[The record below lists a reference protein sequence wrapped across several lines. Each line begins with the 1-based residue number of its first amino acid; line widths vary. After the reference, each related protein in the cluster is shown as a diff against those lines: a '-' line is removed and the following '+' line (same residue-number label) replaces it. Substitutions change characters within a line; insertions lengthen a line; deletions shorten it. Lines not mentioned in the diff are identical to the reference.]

1 MKNPFRKKTL
11 TPREVF
17 IRTFLDCIAPGVVK
31 FEVDHYIFG
40 NTYRCVWALREY
52 PASTESQA
60 ILRHLG
66 EKSGVTL
73 RIYCRQVSPGEEDR
87 IIDNA
92 NKKNKLD
99 GSDPNKLR
107 QAVEAESN
115 LRDVAE
121 LVHKMHREHEPLLH
135 CAVYLEM
142 TADSMEHLRQLQ
154 TDVLTELVRCKL
166 NVDKLLL
173 RQKQGFYCASP
184 VGYNALGR
192 EFERVLPAGS
202 VANLYPFNYS
212 GKTDPNGFYIG
223 KDKYGSNIVV
233 DFDRRDSD
241 KTSANILIL
250 GNSGQG
256 KSYLMKLLICNLLEA
271 GKSVVSLD
279 AEHELE
285 ELCDKLGGC
294 FIDLMAGEK
303 RINVLEVRC
312 WNEDT
317 EADES
322 APGAFRKS
330 TLLARHISFLK
341 DFFRAYKEFSD
352 PQLDT
357 IEIMLSKLYQKWGI
371 SEETDFRQLK
381 PEDYPILSDLYALI
395 NDELVNYR
403 KGSLYTRELLQEVLL
418 GLHSLCVGA
427 DAPFFNGHTNISDD
441 RFLVFGVGGVLT
453 AARSLRNALLFN
465 VLAYMSD
472 RLLTAGNTVAALDEL
487 YLWLSN
493 PVAIEYIRNC
503 LKRVRK
509 RDSALMMASQNLE
522 DFDQEGV
529 REMTKPLFAIPPHQ
543 FLFNPGSIDRRFY
556 MDMLQLDEAEFEL
569 IRRARRGECLFKC
582 GAERY
587 HLKVIA
593 PDHIPQDWFERV
605 QRLFKSREK
614 TVSVEKTP
622 FHGRIQCSC
631 GAACRSKR
639 STSARYWLCMR
650 HDGDEAACPITQ
662 IPETQIQ
669 QAFLRLYYNLKHQ
682 GSCILPDLIANL
694 RSIRERKFLWSVD
707 VIELNRQIAELTSQN
722 QLLTTLRE
730 SGCVDPDIFISKS
743 NKLTEQL
750 RAVKQA
756 KSRILNQ
763 DGDDTIPCTQELITI
778 LKRGPETLHD
788 FDGELFGQL
797 IDKVIIESNT
807 SLRFRLKNGLELR
820 ESIERT
826 VR

>member
-1 MKNPFRKKTL
+1 MKNPFRKKEP
-11 TPREVF
+11 TPREAF
-17 IRTFLDCIAPGVVK
+17 LRTYLDCIAPGVVK

-40 NTYRCVWALREY
+40 STYRCVWALREY
-52 PASTESQA
+52 PASTEAQA

-107 QAVEAESN
+107 QTVEAESN

-142 TADSMEHLRQLQ
+142 TADSMERLKRLQ

-173 RQKQGFYCASP
+173 RQKQGFCCVST
-184 VGYNALGR
+184 VGHNALGR
-192 EFERVLPAGS
+192 EFERVLPASS

-212 GKTDPNGFYIG
+212 GKTDPKGIYIG

-233 DFDRRDSD
+233 DFDRRESD

-271 GKSVVSLD
+271 GKSVISLD

-285 ELCDKLGGC
+285 ELCGNLGGC

-312 WNEDT
+312 WDEGDT
-317 EADES
+317 SETDES
-322 APGAFRKS
+322 VPEAFRKS

-371 SEETDFRQLK
+371 TEETDFRQLA
-381 PEDYPILSDLYALI
+381 PEDYPILSDLYALMEE
-395 NDELVNYR
+395 ELRHYQA
-403 KGSLYTRELLQEVLL
+403 GSLYTRELLQEVLL
-418 GLHSLCVGA
+418 GLHSLCMGA
-427 DAPFFNGHTNISDD
+427 DAPFFNGHTNITGD
-441 RFLVFGVGGVLT
+441 RFLVFGVGGMLT
-453 AARSLRNALLFN
+453 AAKSLRNALLFN

-493 PVAIEYIRNC
+493 PTAIEYIRNC

-509 RDSALMMASQNLE
+509 RDSALLMASQNLE

-543 FLFNPGSIDRRFY
+543 FLFNPGSIGRRFY

-569 IRRARRGECLFKC
+569 IRHARRGECLFKC

-587 HLKVIA
+587 LLEVKA
-593 PDHIPQDWFERV
+593 PPH
-605 QRLFKSREK
+605 K
-614 TVSVEKTP
+614 
-622 FHGRIQCSC
+622 
-631 GAACRSKR
+631 AA
-639 STSARYWLCMR
+639 
-650 HDGDEAACPITQ
+650 
-662 IPETQIQ
+662 
-669 QAFLRLYYNLKHQ
+669 
-682 GSCILPDLIANL
+682 
-694 RSIRERKFLWSVD
+694 
-707 VIELNRQIAELTSQN
+707 
-722 QLLTTLRE
+722 
-730 SGCVDPDIFISKS
+730 
-743 NKLTEQL
+743 
-750 RAVKQA
+750 
-756 KSRILNQ
+756 
-763 DGDDTIPCTQELITI
+763 
-778 LKRGPETLHD
+778 
-788 FDGELFGQL
+788 LFG
-797 IDKVIIESNT
+797 T
-807 SLRFRLKNGLELR
+807 AGGR
-820 ESIERT
+820 
-826 VR
+826 

>member
-317 EADES
+317 DMETDES
-322 APGAFRKS
+322 APEAFRKS

-341 DFFRAYKEFSD
+341 DFFRAYKDFSD

-357 IEIMLSKLYQKWGI
+357 IEIMLSALYKKWGI
-371 SEETDFRQLK
+371 SEETDFRRLT

-395 NDELVNYR
+395 NNELVNYR
-403 KGSLYTRELLQEVLL
+403 NSSLYTRELLQEVLL

-453 AARSLRNALLFN
+453 AAKSLRNALLFN

-543 FLFNPGSIDRRFY
+543 FLFNPGSIGKRFY

-593 PDHIPQDWFERV
+593 PDH
-605 QRLFKSREK
+605 K
-614 TVSVEKTP
+614 
-622 FHGRIQCSC
+622 
-631 GAACRSKR
+631 
-639 STSARYWLCMR
+639 
-650 HDGDEAACPITQ
+650 
-662 IPETQIQ
+662 
-669 QAFLRLYYNLKHQ
+669 
-682 GSCILPDLIANL
+682 
-694 RSIRERKFLWSVD
+694 
-707 VIELNRQIAELTSQN
+707 
-722 QLLTTLRE
+722 
-730 SGCVDPDIFISKS
+730 
-743 NKLTEQL
+743 
-750 RAVKQA
+750 AV
-756 KSRILNQ
+756 
-763 DGDDTIPCTQELITI
+763 
-778 LKRGPETLHD
+778 
-788 FDGELFGQL
+788 LFGTAGG
-797 IDKVIIESNT
+797 K
-807 SLRFRLKNGLELR
+807 
-820 ESIERT
+820 
-826 VR
+826 

>member
-1 MKNPFRKKTL
+1 MKNPFHKKEISPQET
-11 TPREVF
+11 F
-17 IRTFLDCIAPGVVK
+17 IRSFLDCIAPGVVN

-142 TADSMEHLRQLQ
+142 TADSAEHLRQLQ

-285 ELCDKLGGC
+285 ELCGKLGGC
-294 FIDLMAGEK
+294 FVDLMGGEK

-322 APGAFRKS
+322 APEAFRKS

-341 DFFRAYKEFSD
+341 DFFRAYKDFSD

-357 IEIMLSKLYQKWGI
+357 IEIMLSKMYRKWGI

-381 PEDYPILSDLYALI
+381 PGDYPVLSDLYALI
-395 NDELVNYR
+395 NNELVNYR
-403 KGSLYTRELLQEVLL
+403 NGSLYTRELLQEVLL

-441 RFLVFGVGGVLT
+441 RFLVFGVGSVLT
-453 AARSLRNALLFN
+453 AAKSLRNALLFN

-543 FLFNPGSIDRRFY
+543 FLFNPGSIGRRFY

-593 PDHIPQDWFERV
+593 PDH
-605 QRLFKSREK
+605 K
-614 TVSVEKTP
+614 
-622 FHGRIQCSC
+622 
-631 GAACRSKR
+631 
-639 STSARYWLCMR
+639 
-650 HDGDEAACPITQ
+650 
-662 IPETQIQ
+662 
-669 QAFLRLYYNLKHQ
+669 
-682 GSCILPDLIANL
+682 
-694 RSIRERKFLWSVD
+694 
-707 VIELNRQIAELTSQN
+707 
-722 QLLTTLRE
+722 
-730 SGCVDPDIFISKS
+730 
-743 NKLTEQL
+743 
-750 RAVKQA
+750 AV
-756 KSRILNQ
+756 
-763 DGDDTIPCTQELITI
+763 
-778 LKRGPETLHD
+778 
-788 FDGELFGQL
+788 LFGTAGG
-797 IDKVIIESNT
+797 K
-807 SLRFRLKNGLELR
+807 
-820 ESIERT
+820 
-826 VR
+826 

>member
-1 MKNPFRKKTL
+1 MKNPFRKKAL
-11 TPREVF
+11 APREVF
-17 IRTFLDCIAPGVVK
+17 IRTYLDSIAPGVVK

-66 EKSGVTL
+66 EKSGMTL

-142 TADSMEHLRQLQ
+142 TADSMEYLRQLQ

-223 KDKYGSNIVV
+223 KDKYGSNIAV

-256 KSYLMKLLICNLLEA
+256 KSYLMKLLICNLLET

-285 ELCDKLGGC
+285 ELCGKLGGC
-294 FIDLMAGEK
+294 FIDLMAGER
-303 RINVLEVRC
+303 RINVLEVRY

-317 EADES
+317 DMETDES
-322 APGAFRKS
+322 APEAFRKS

-341 DFFRAYKEFSD
+341 DFFRAYKDFSD

-357 IEIMLSKLYQKWGI
+357 IEIMLSALYKKWDI
-371 SEETDFRQLK
+371 SEETDFRRLM

-403 KGSLYTRELLQEVLL
+403 SGSLYTRELLQEVLL

-453 AARSLRNALLFN
+453 AAKSLRNALLFN

-472 RLLTAGNTVAALDEL
+472 RLLTVGNTVAALDEL

-543 FLFNPGSIDRRFY
+543 FLFNPGSIGRRFY

-569 IRRARRGECLFKC
+569 IQHARRGECLFKC
-582 GAERY
+582 GMERY
-587 HLKVIA
+587 HLEVKA
-593 PDHIPQDWFERV
+593 PPY
-605 QRLFKSREK
+605 K
-614 TVSVEKTP
+614 
-622 FHGRIQCSC
+622 
-631 GAACRSKR
+631 AA
-639 STSARYWLCMR
+639 
-650 HDGDEAACPITQ
+650 
-662 IPETQIQ
+662 
-669 QAFLRLYYNLKHQ
+669 
-682 GSCILPDLIANL
+682 
-694 RSIRERKFLWSVD
+694 
-707 VIELNRQIAELTSQN
+707 
-722 QLLTTLRE
+722 
-730 SGCVDPDIFISKS
+730 
-743 NKLTEQL
+743 
-750 RAVKQA
+750 
-756 KSRILNQ
+756 
-763 DGDDTIPCTQELITI
+763 
-778 LKRGPETLHD
+778 
-788 FDGELFGQL
+788 LFGT
-797 IDKVIIESNT
+797 KGG
-807 SLRFRLKNGLELR
+807 K
-820 ESIERT
+820 
-826 VR
+826 

>member
-1 MKNPFRKKTL
+1 MKNPFHKKEIS
-11 TPREVF
+11 PQEAF
-17 IRTFLDCIAPGVVK
+17 IRSFLDCIAPGVVK

-285 ELCDKLGGC
+285 ELCGKLGGC

-317 EADES
+317 DMETDES
-322 APGAFRKS
+322 APEAFRKS

-341 DFFRAYKEFSD
+341 DFFRAYKDFSD

-357 IEIMLSKLYQKWGI
+357 IEIMLSELYRKWGI

-395 NDELVNYR
+395 NNELVNYR
-403 KGSLYTRELLQEVLL
+403 NGSLYTRELLQEVLL

-453 AARSLRNALLFN
+453 AAKSLRNALLFN

-487 YLWLSN
+487 YLWLPN

-509 RDSALMMASQNLE
+509 RDSALLMASQNLE

-543 FLFNPGSIDRRFY
+543 FLFNPGSIGRRFY

-593 PDHIPQDWFERV
+593 PDH
-605 QRLFKSREK
+605 K
-614 TVSVEKTP
+614 
-622 FHGRIQCSC
+622 
-631 GAACRSKR
+631 
-639 STSARYWLCMR
+639 
-650 HDGDEAACPITQ
+650 
-662 IPETQIQ
+662 
-669 QAFLRLYYNLKHQ
+669 
-682 GSCILPDLIANL
+682 
-694 RSIRERKFLWSVD
+694 
-707 VIELNRQIAELTSQN
+707 
-722 QLLTTLRE
+722 
-730 SGCVDPDIFISKS
+730 
-743 NKLTEQL
+743 
-750 RAVKQA
+750 AV
-756 KSRILNQ
+756 
-763 DGDDTIPCTQELITI
+763 
-778 LKRGPETLHD
+778 
-788 FDGELFGQL
+788 LFGTAGG
-797 IDKVIIESNT
+797 K
-807 SLRFRLKNGLELR
+807 
-820 ESIERT
+820 
-826 VR
+826 

>member
-1 MKNPFRKKTL
+1 MKNPFRKKHL

-17 IRTFLDCIAPGVVK
+17 IRTYLDSIAPGVVK

-73 RIYCRQVSPGEEDR
+73 RLYCRQVSPGEEDR

-317 EADES
+317 DMETDES
-322 APGAFRKS
+322 APEAFRKS

-341 DFFRAYKEFSD
+341 DFFRAYKDFSD

-357 IEIMLSKLYQKWGI
+357 IEIMLSALYKKWGI

-381 PEDYPILSDLYALI
+381 PGDYPVLSDLYALI
-395 NDELVNYR
+395 NNELVNYR
-403 KGSLYTRELLQEVLL
+403 NGSLYTRELLQEVLL

-453 AARSLRNALLFN
+453 AAKSLRNALLFN

-543 FLFNPGSIDRRFY
+543 FLFNPGSIGKRFY

-593 PDHIPQDWFERV
+593 PDH
-605 QRLFKSREK
+605 K
-614 TVSVEKTP
+614 
-622 FHGRIQCSC
+622 
-631 GAACRSKR
+631 
-639 STSARYWLCMR
+639 
-650 HDGDEAACPITQ
+650 
-662 IPETQIQ
+662 
-669 QAFLRLYYNLKHQ
+669 
-682 GSCILPDLIANL
+682 
-694 RSIRERKFLWSVD
+694 
-707 VIELNRQIAELTSQN
+707 
-722 QLLTTLRE
+722 
-730 SGCVDPDIFISKS
+730 
-743 NKLTEQL
+743 
-750 RAVKQA
+750 AV
-756 KSRILNQ
+756 
-763 DGDDTIPCTQELITI
+763 
-778 LKRGPETLHD
+778 
-788 FDGELFGQL
+788 LFGTAGG
-797 IDKVIIESNT
+797 K
-807 SLRFRLKNGLELR
+807 
-820 ESIERT
+820 
-826 VR
+826 

>member
-1 MKNPFRKKTL
+1 MKNPFRKKAL
-11 TPREVF
+11 APREVF
-17 IRTFLDCIAPGVVK
+17 IRTYLDSIAPGVVK

-142 TADSMEHLRQLQ
+142 TADSMGYLRQLQ
-154 TDVLTELVRCKL
+154 TDVLSELVRCKL

-223 KDKYGSNIVV
+223 KDKYGSNIAV

-285 ELCDKLGGC
+285 ELCGKLGGC
-294 FIDLMAGEK
+294 FVDLMAGEK

-317 EADES
+317 DMETDES
-322 APGAFRKS
+322 APEAFHKS

-341 DFFRAYKEFSD
+341 DFFRAYKDFSD

-357 IEIMLSKLYQKWGI
+357 IEIMLSALYKKWGI

-381 PEDYPILSDLYALI
+381 PGDYPVLSDLYALI
-395 NDELVNYR
+395 NNELVNYR
-403 KGSLYTRELLQEVLL
+403 NSSLYTRELLQEVLL

-453 AARSLRNALLFN
+453 AAKSLRNALLFN

-543 FLFNPGSIDRRFY
+543 FLFNPGSIGKRFY

-569 IRRARRGECLFKC
+569 IQHARRGECLFKC

-587 HLKVIA
+587 HLKVKA
-593 PDHIPQDWFERV
+593 PPH
-605 QRLFKSREK
+605 K
-614 TVSVEKTP
+614 
-622 FHGRIQCSC
+622 
-631 GAACRSKR
+631 AA
-639 STSARYWLCMR
+639 
-650 HDGDEAACPITQ
+650 
-662 IPETQIQ
+662 
-669 QAFLRLYYNLKHQ
+669 
-682 GSCILPDLIANL
+682 
-694 RSIRERKFLWSVD
+694 
-707 VIELNRQIAELTSQN
+707 
-722 QLLTTLRE
+722 
-730 SGCVDPDIFISKS
+730 
-743 NKLTEQL
+743 
-750 RAVKQA
+750 
-756 KSRILNQ
+756 
-763 DGDDTIPCTQELITI
+763 
-778 LKRGPETLHD
+778 
-788 FDGELFGQL
+788 LFGT
-797 IDKVIIESNT
+797 KGG
-807 SLRFRLKNGLELR
+807 K
-820 ESIERT
+820 
-826 VR
+826 

>member
-1 MKNPFRKKTL
+1 MKNPFRKKEP
-11 TPREVF
+11 TPREAF
-17 IRTFLDCIAPGVVK
+17 LRTYLDCIAPGVVK

-99 GSDPNKLR
+99 GSDTNKLR

-142 TADSMEHLRQLQ
+142 TADSMEYLRQLQ

-271 GKSVVSLD
+271 GKSVISLD

-285 ELCDKLGGC
+285 ELCGNLNGC
-294 FIDLMAGEK
+294 FVDLMAGER

-322 APGAFRKS
+322 APEAFRKS

-341 DFFRAYKEFSD
+341 DFFRAYKDFSD

-357 IEIMLSKLYQKWGI
+357 IEIMLSALYKKWGI
-371 SEETDFRQLK
+371 SEETDFRRLT

-395 NDELVNYR
+395 NNELVNYR
-403 KGSLYTRELLQEVLL
+403 NGSLYTRELLQEVLL
-418 GLHSLCVGA
+418 GMHSLCVGA

-453 AARSLRNALLFN
+453 AAKSLRNALLFN

-487 YLWLSN
+487 YLWLSS
-493 PVAIEYIRNC
+493 PIAIEYIRNC

-509 RDSALMMASQNLE
+509 RDSALIMASQNLE

-543 FLFNPGSIDRRFY
+543 FLFNPGSIGRRFY

-569 IRRARRGECLFKC
+569 IQHARRGECLFKC

-593 PDHIPQDWFERV
+593 PDH
-605 QRLFKSREK
+605 K
-614 TVSVEKTP
+614 
-622 FHGRIQCSC
+622 
-631 GAACRSKR
+631 
-639 STSARYWLCMR
+639 
-650 HDGDEAACPITQ
+650 
-662 IPETQIQ
+662 
-669 QAFLRLYYNLKHQ
+669 
-682 GSCILPDLIANL
+682 
-694 RSIRERKFLWSVD
+694 
-707 VIELNRQIAELTSQN
+707 
-722 QLLTTLRE
+722 
-730 SGCVDPDIFISKS
+730 
-743 NKLTEQL
+743 
-750 RAVKQA
+750 AV
-756 KSRILNQ
+756 
-763 DGDDTIPCTQELITI
+763 
-778 LKRGPETLHD
+778 
-788 FDGELFGQL
+788 LFGTAGG
-797 IDKVIIESNT
+797 K
-807 SLRFRLKNGLELR
+807 
-820 ESIERT
+820 
-826 VR
+826 

>member
-1 MKNPFRKKTL
+1 
-11 TPREVF
+11 
-17 IRTFLDCIAPGVVK
+17 
-31 FEVDHYIFG
+31 
-40 NTYRCVWALREY
+40 
-52 PASTESQA
+52 
-60 ILRHLG
+60 
-66 EKSGVTL
+66 
-73 RIYCRQVSPGEEDR
+73 
-87 IIDNA
+87 
-92 NKKNKLD
+92 
-99 GSDPNKLR
+99 
-107 QAVEAESN
+107 
-115 LRDVAE
+115 
-121 LVHKMHREHEPLLH
+121 
-135 CAVYLEM
+135 M
-142 TADSMEHLRQLQ
+142 TADSAEHLRQLQ

-173 RQKQGFYCASP
+173 RQKQSFYCASP

-212 GKTDPNGFYIG
+212 GKADPNGFYIG

-285 ELCDKLGGC
+285 ELCGKLGGC

-303 RINVLEVRC
+303 RINVLEVRY

-322 APGAFRKS
+322 APEAFRKS

-341 DFFRAYKEFSD
+341 DFFRAYKDFSD

-357 IEIMLSKLYQKWGI
+357 IEIMLSALYKKWGI
-371 SEETDFRQLK
+371 SEETDFRRLK
-381 PEDYPILSDLYALI
+381 PEDYPVLSDLYALI
-395 NDELVNYR
+395 NNELVNYR
-403 KGSLYTRELLQEVLL
+403 NGSLYTRELLQEVLL

-453 AARSLRNALLFN
+453 AAKSLRNALLFN

-543 FLFNPGSIDRRFY
+543 FLFNPGSIGKRFY

-569 IRRARRGECLFKC
+569 IQHARRGECLFKC
-582 GAERY
+582 GMERY
-587 HLKVIA
+587 HLEVKA
-593 PDHIPQDWFERV
+593 PPH
-605 QRLFKSREK
+605 K
-614 TVSVEKTP
+614 
-622 FHGRIQCSC
+622 
-631 GAACRSKR
+631 AA
-639 STSARYWLCMR
+639 
-650 HDGDEAACPITQ
+650 
-662 IPETQIQ
+662 
-669 QAFLRLYYNLKHQ
+669 
-682 GSCILPDLIANL
+682 
-694 RSIRERKFLWSVD
+694 
-707 VIELNRQIAELTSQN
+707 
-722 QLLTTLRE
+722 
-730 SGCVDPDIFISKS
+730 
-743 NKLTEQL
+743 
-750 RAVKQA
+750 
-756 KSRILNQ
+756 
-763 DGDDTIPCTQELITI
+763 
-778 LKRGPETLHD
+778 
-788 FDGELFGQL
+788 LFGT
-797 IDKVIIESNT
+797 KGG
-807 SLRFRLKNGLELR
+807 K
-820 ESIERT
+820 
-826 VR
+826 

>member
-1 MKNPFRKKTL
+1 MKNPFHKKEIS
-11 TPREVF
+11 PQEAF
-17 IRTFLDCIAPGVVK
+17 IRSFLDCIAPGVVK

-256 KSYLMKLLICNLLEA
+256 KSYLMKLLICNLLET

-285 ELCDKLGGC
+285 ELCGKLGGC

-317 EADES
+317 DMETDES
-322 APGAFRKS
+322 APEAFRKS

-341 DFFRAYKEFSD
+341 DFFRAYKDFSD

-357 IEIMLSKLYQKWGI
+357 IEIMLSALYKKWGI

-381 PEDYPILSDLYALI
+381 PGDYPVLSDLYALI
-395 NDELVNYR
+395 NNELVNYR
-403 KGSLYTRELLQEVLL
+403 NGSLYTRELLQEVLL

-453 AARSLRNALLFN
+453 AAKSLRNALLFN

-543 FLFNPGSIDRRFY
+543 FLFNPGSIGKRFY

-569 IRRARRGECLFKC
+569 IQHARRGECLFKC
-582 GAERY
+582 GMERY
-587 HLKVIA
+587 HLEVKA
-593 PDHIPQDWFERV
+593 PPY
-605 QRLFKSREK
+605 K
-614 TVSVEKTP
+614 
-622 FHGRIQCSC
+622 
-631 GAACRSKR
+631 
-639 STSARYWLCMR
+639 
-650 HDGDEAACPITQ
+650 
-662 IPETQIQ
+662 
-669 QAFLRLYYNLKHQ
+669 
-682 GSCILPDLIANL
+682 
-694 RSIRERKFLWSVD
+694 
-707 VIELNRQIAELTSQN
+707 
-722 QLLTTLRE
+722 
-730 SGCVDPDIFISKS
+730 
-743 NKLTEQL
+743 
-750 RAVKQA
+750 AV
-756 KSRILNQ
+756 
-763 DGDDTIPCTQELITI
+763 
-778 LKRGPETLHD
+778 
-788 FDGELFGQL
+788 LFGT
-797 IDKVIIESNT
+797 KGG
-807 SLRFRLKNGLELR
+807 K
-820 ESIERT
+820 
-826 VR
+826 

>member
-1 MKNPFRKKTL
+1 MKNPFRKKEP
-11 TPREVF
+11 TPREAF
-17 IRTFLDCIAPGVVK
+17 LRTYLDCIAPGVVK

-40 NTYRCVWALREY
+40 STYRCVWALREY
-52 PASTESQA
+52 PASTEAQA

-107 QAVEAESN
+107 QTVEAESN

-142 TADSMEHLRQLQ
+142 TADSVEGLKRLQ

-173 RQKQGFYCASP
+173 RQKQGFCCVST
-184 VGYNALGR
+184 VGHNALGR

-212 GKTDPNGFYIG
+212 GKTDPKGIYIG

-233 DFDRRDSD
+233 DFDRRESD

-271 GKSVVSLD
+271 GKSVISLD

-285 ELCDKLGGC
+285 ELCGNLGGC

-312 WNEDT
+312 WDEGDT
-317 EADES
+317 SETDES
-322 APGAFRKS
+322 VPEAFRKS

-371 SEETDFRQLK
+371 TEETDFRQLA
-381 PEDYPILSDLYALI
+381 PEDYPILSDLYALMEE
-395 NDELVNYR
+395 ELRHYQA
-403 KGSLYTRELLQEVLL
+403 GSLYTRELLQEVLL
-418 GLHSLCVGA
+418 GLHSLCMGA
-427 DAPFFNGHTNISDD
+427 DAPFFNGHTNITGD
-441 RFLVFGVGGVLT
+441 RFLVFGVGGMLT
-453 AARSLRNALLFN
+453 AAKSLRNALLFN

-509 RDSALMMASQNLE
+509 RDSALLMVSQNLE

-543 FLFNPGSIDRRFY
+543 FLFNPGSIGRRFY

-569 IRRARRGECLFKC
+569 IRHARRGECLFKC

-587 HLKVIA
+587 LLEVKA
-593 PDHIPQDWFERV
+593 PPH
-605 QRLFKSREK
+605 K
-614 TVSVEKTP
+614 
-622 FHGRIQCSC
+622 
-631 GAACRSKR
+631 AA
-639 STSARYWLCMR
+639 
-650 HDGDEAACPITQ
+650 
-662 IPETQIQ
+662 
-669 QAFLRLYYNLKHQ
+669 
-682 GSCILPDLIANL
+682 
-694 RSIRERKFLWSVD
+694 
-707 VIELNRQIAELTSQN
+707 
-722 QLLTTLRE
+722 
-730 SGCVDPDIFISKS
+730 
-743 NKLTEQL
+743 
-750 RAVKQA
+750 
-756 KSRILNQ
+756 
-763 DGDDTIPCTQELITI
+763 
-778 LKRGPETLHD
+778 
-788 FDGELFGQL
+788 LFG
-797 IDKVIIESNT
+797 T
-807 SLRFRLKNGLELR
+807 AGGR
-820 ESIERT
+820 
-826 VR
+826 

>member
-1 MKNPFRKKTL
+1 MKKPFHKKEISPQET
-11 TPREVF
+11 F
-17 IRTFLDCIAPGVVK
+17 IRSFLDCIAPGVVK

-271 GKSVVSLD
+271 GKSVISLD

-285 ELCDKLGGC
+285 ELCGKLGGC
-294 FIDLMAGEK
+294 FIDLMGGEK

-317 EADES
+317 DMETDES
-322 APGAFRKS
+322 APEAFRKS

-341 DFFRAYKEFSD
+341 DFFRAYKDFSD

-357 IEIMLSKLYQKWGI
+357 IEIMLSALYKKWGI
-371 SEETDFRQLK
+371 SEETDFRRLT

-395 NDELVNYR
+395 NNELVNYR
-403 KGSLYTRELLQEVLL
+403 SGSLYTRELLQEVLL

-427 DAPFFNGHTNISDD
+427 DAPFFNGHTNISGD

-453 AARSLRNALLFN
+453 AAKSLRNALLFN

-543 FLFNPGSIDRRFY
+543 FLFNPGSIGRRFY

-593 PDHIPQDWFERV
+593 PDH
-605 QRLFKSREK
+605 K
-614 TVSVEKTP
+614 
-622 FHGRIQCSC
+622 
-631 GAACRSKR
+631 
-639 STSARYWLCMR
+639 
-650 HDGDEAACPITQ
+650 
-662 IPETQIQ
+662 
-669 QAFLRLYYNLKHQ
+669 
-682 GSCILPDLIANL
+682 
-694 RSIRERKFLWSVD
+694 
-707 VIELNRQIAELTSQN
+707 
-722 QLLTTLRE
+722 
-730 SGCVDPDIFISKS
+730 
-743 NKLTEQL
+743 
-750 RAVKQA
+750 AV
-756 KSRILNQ
+756 
-763 DGDDTIPCTQELITI
+763 
-778 LKRGPETLHD
+778 
-788 FDGELFGQL
+788 LFGTAGG
-797 IDKVIIESNT
+797 K
-807 SLRFRLKNGLELR
+807 
-820 ESIERT
+820 
-826 VR
+826 

>member
-1 MKNPFRKKTL
+1 MKNPFRKKEP
-11 TPREVF
+11 TPREAF
-17 IRTFLDCIAPGVVK
+17 LRTYLDCIAPGVVK

-142 TADSMEHLRQLQ
+142 TADSMGHLRQLQ

-223 KDKYGSNIVV
+223 KDKYGSNIAV

-303 RINVLEVRC
+303 RINVLEVRY

-317 EADES
+317 DMETDES
-322 APGAFRKS
+322 APEAFRKS
-330 TLLARHISFLK
+330 TLLARHVSFLK
-341 DFFRAYKEFSD
+341 DFFRAYKDFSD

-357 IEIMLSKLYQKWGI
+357 IEIMLSKMYHKWGI

-381 PEDYPILSDLYALI
+381 PGDYPVLSDLYALI
-395 NDELVNYR
+395 NNELVNYR
-403 KGSLYTRELLQEVLL
+403 NGSLYTRELLQEVLL

-453 AARSLRNALLFN
+453 AAKSLRNALLFN

-493 PVAIEYIRNC
+493 PIAIEYIRNC

-543 FLFNPGSIDRRFY
+543 FLFNPGSIGKRFY

-569 IRRARRGECLFKC
+569 IQHARRGECLFKC
-582 GAERY
+582 GMERY
-587 HLKVIA
+587 HLEVKA
-593 PDHIPQDWFERV
+593 PPY
-605 QRLFKSREK
+605 K
-614 TVSVEKTP
+614 
-622 FHGRIQCSC
+622 
-631 GAACRSKR
+631 AA
-639 STSARYWLCMR
+639 
-650 HDGDEAACPITQ
+650 
-662 IPETQIQ
+662 
-669 QAFLRLYYNLKHQ
+669 
-682 GSCILPDLIANL
+682 
-694 RSIRERKFLWSVD
+694 
-707 VIELNRQIAELTSQN
+707 
-722 QLLTTLRE
+722 
-730 SGCVDPDIFISKS
+730 
-743 NKLTEQL
+743 
-750 RAVKQA
+750 
-756 KSRILNQ
+756 
-763 DGDDTIPCTQELITI
+763 
-778 LKRGPETLHD
+778 
-788 FDGELFGQL
+788 LFGT
-797 IDKVIIESNT
+797 KGG
-807 SLRFRLKNGLELR
+807 K
-820 ESIERT
+820 
-826 VR
+826 

>member
-1 MKNPFRKKTL
+1 MKNPFRKKHL

-17 IRTFLDCIAPGVVK
+17 IRTYLDSIAPGVVK

-73 RIYCRQVSPGEEDR
+73 RLYCRQVSPGEEDR

-317 EADES
+317 DMETDES
-322 APGAFRKS
+322 APEAFRKS

-341 DFFRAYKEFSD
+341 DFFRAYKDFSD

-357 IEIMLSKLYQKWGI
+357 IEIMLSALYKKWGI
-371 SEETDFRQLK
+371 SEETDFRRLT

-395 NDELVNYR
+395 NNELVNYR
-403 KGSLYTRELLQEVLL
+403 NSSLYTRELLQEVLL

-453 AARSLRNALLFN
+453 AAKSLRKALLFN

-543 FLFNPGSIDRRFY
+543 FLFNPGSIGKRFY

-593 PDHIPQDWFERV
+593 PDH
-605 QRLFKSREK
+605 K
-614 TVSVEKTP
+614 
-622 FHGRIQCSC
+622 
-631 GAACRSKR
+631 
-639 STSARYWLCMR
+639 
-650 HDGDEAACPITQ
+650 
-662 IPETQIQ
+662 
-669 QAFLRLYYNLKHQ
+669 
-682 GSCILPDLIANL
+682 
-694 RSIRERKFLWSVD
+694 
-707 VIELNRQIAELTSQN
+707 
-722 QLLTTLRE
+722 
-730 SGCVDPDIFISKS
+730 
-743 NKLTEQL
+743 
-750 RAVKQA
+750 AV
-756 KSRILNQ
+756 
-763 DGDDTIPCTQELITI
+763 
-778 LKRGPETLHD
+778 
-788 FDGELFGQL
+788 LFGTAGG
-797 IDKVIIESNT
+797 K
-807 SLRFRLKNGLELR
+807 
-820 ESIERT
+820 
-826 VR
+826 

>member
-1 MKNPFRKKTL
+1 MKKPFRKKEP
-11 TPREVF
+11 TPREAF
-17 IRTFLDCIAPGVVK
+17 LRTYLDCIAPGVVK

-40 NTYRCVWALREY
+40 STYRCVWALREY
-52 PASTESQA
+52 PASTEAQA

-107 QAVEAESN
+107 QTVEAESN

-142 TADSMEHLRQLQ
+142 TADSMERLKRLQ

-173 RQKQGFYCASP
+173 RQKQGFCCVST
-184 VGYNALGR
+184 VGHNALGR
-192 EFERVLPAGS
+192 EFERVLPASS

-212 GKTDPNGFYIG
+212 GKTDPKGIYIG

-233 DFDRRDSD
+233 DFDRRESD

-271 GKSVVSLD
+271 GKSVISLD

-285 ELCDKLGGC
+285 ELCGNLGGC

-312 WNEDT
+312 WDEGDT
-317 EADES
+317 SETDES
-322 APGAFRKS
+322 VPEAFRKS

-371 SEETDFRQLK
+371 TEETDFRQLA
-381 PEDYPILSDLYALI
+381 PEDYPILSDLYALMEE
-395 NDELVNYR
+395 ELRHYQA
-403 KGSLYTRELLQEVLL
+403 GSLYTRELLQEVLL
-418 GLHSLCVGA
+418 GLHSLCMGA
-427 DAPFFNGHTNISDD
+427 DAPFFNGHTNITGD
-441 RFLVFGVGGVLT
+441 RFLVFGVGGMLT
-453 AARSLRNALLFN
+453 AAKSLRNALLFN

-509 RDSALMMASQNLE
+509 RDSALLMASQNLE

-543 FLFNPGSIDRRFY
+543 FLFNPGSIGRRFY

-569 IRRARRGECLFKC
+569 IRHARRGECLFKC

-587 HLKVIA
+587 LLEVKA
-593 PDHIPQDWFERV
+593 PPH
-605 QRLFKSREK
+605 K
-614 TVSVEKTP
+614 
-622 FHGRIQCSC
+622 
-631 GAACRSKR
+631 AA
-639 STSARYWLCMR
+639 
-650 HDGDEAACPITQ
+650 
-662 IPETQIQ
+662 
-669 QAFLRLYYNLKHQ
+669 
-682 GSCILPDLIANL
+682 
-694 RSIRERKFLWSVD
+694 
-707 VIELNRQIAELTSQN
+707 
-722 QLLTTLRE
+722 
-730 SGCVDPDIFISKS
+730 
-743 NKLTEQL
+743 
-750 RAVKQA
+750 
-756 KSRILNQ
+756 
-763 DGDDTIPCTQELITI
+763 
-778 LKRGPETLHD
+778 
-788 FDGELFGQL
+788 LFG
-797 IDKVIIESNT
+797 T
-807 SLRFRLKNGLELR
+807 AGGR
-820 ESIERT
+820 
-826 VR
+826 

>member
-1 MKNPFRKKTL
+1 MKNPFHKKEIS
-11 TPREVF
+11 PQEAF
-17 IRTFLDCIAPGVVK
+17 IRSFLDCIAPGVVK

-73 RIYCRQVSPGEEDR
+73 RLYCRQVSPGEEDR

-142 TADSMEHLRQLQ
+142 TADSMEYLRQLQ

-173 RQKQGFYCASP
+173 RQKQGFYCGSP

-223 KDKYGSNIVV
+223 KDKYGSNIAV

-285 ELCDKLGGC
+285 ELCGKLGGC

-303 RINVLEVRC
+303 RINVLEVRY

-317 EADES
+317 DMETDES
-322 APGAFRKS
+322 APEAFRKS

-341 DFFRAYKEFSD
+341 DFFRAYKDFSD

-357 IEIMLSKLYQKWGI
+357 IEIMLSALYKKWGI

-381 PEDYPILSDLYALI
+381 PGDYPVLSDLYALI
-395 NDELVNYR
+395 NNELVNYR
-403 KGSLYTRELLQEVLL
+403 NGSLYTRELLQEVLL

-453 AARSLRNALLFN
+453 AAKSLRNALLFN

-493 PVAIEYIRNC
+493 PIAIEYIRNC

-543 FLFNPGSIDRRFY
+543 FLFNPGSIGRRFY

-569 IRRARRGECLFKC
+569 IQHARRGECLFKC
-582 GAERY
+582 GMERY
-587 HLKVIA
+587 HLEVKA
-593 PDHIPQDWFERV
+593 PPY
-605 QRLFKSREK
+605 K
-614 TVSVEKTP
+614 
-622 FHGRIQCSC
+622 
-631 GAACRSKR
+631 AA
-639 STSARYWLCMR
+639 
-650 HDGDEAACPITQ
+650 
-662 IPETQIQ
+662 
-669 QAFLRLYYNLKHQ
+669 
-682 GSCILPDLIANL
+682 
-694 RSIRERKFLWSVD
+694 
-707 VIELNRQIAELTSQN
+707 
-722 QLLTTLRE
+722 
-730 SGCVDPDIFISKS
+730 
-743 NKLTEQL
+743 
-750 RAVKQA
+750 
-756 KSRILNQ
+756 
-763 DGDDTIPCTQELITI
+763 
-778 LKRGPETLHD
+778 
-788 FDGELFGQL
+788 LFGT
-797 IDKVIIESNT
+797 KGG
-807 SLRFRLKNGLELR
+807 K
-820 ESIERT
+820 
-826 VR
+826 

>member
-1 MKNPFRKKTL
+1 MKNPFHKKEIS
-11 TPREVF
+11 PQEAF
-17 IRTFLDCIAPGVVK
+17 IRSFLDCIAPGVVK

-142 TADSMEHLRQLQ
+142 TADSMEYLRQLQ

-212 GKTDPNGFYIG
+212 GKTDPNGFYFG
-223 KDKYGSNIVV
+223 KDKYGSNIAV

-271 GKSVVSLD
+271 GKSVISLD

-285 ELCDKLGGC
+285 ELCGKLGGC

-322 APGAFRKS
+322 APEAFRKS

-341 DFFRAYKEFSD
+341 DFFRAYKDFSD

-357 IEIMLSKLYQKWGI
+357 IEIMLSKMYRKWGI

-381 PEDYPILSDLYALI
+381 PGDYPVLSDLYALI

-493 PVAIEYIRNC
+493 PIAIEYIRNC

-543 FLFNPGSIDRRFY
+543 FLFNPGSIGRRFY

-593 PDHIPQDWFERV
+593 PDH
-605 QRLFKSREK
+605 K
-614 TVSVEKTP
+614 
-622 FHGRIQCSC
+622 
-631 GAACRSKR
+631 
-639 STSARYWLCMR
+639 
-650 HDGDEAACPITQ
+650 
-662 IPETQIQ
+662 
-669 QAFLRLYYNLKHQ
+669 
-682 GSCILPDLIANL
+682 
-694 RSIRERKFLWSVD
+694 
-707 VIELNRQIAELTSQN
+707 
-722 QLLTTLRE
+722 
-730 SGCVDPDIFISKS
+730 
-743 NKLTEQL
+743 
-750 RAVKQA
+750 AV
-756 KSRILNQ
+756 
-763 DGDDTIPCTQELITI
+763 
-778 LKRGPETLHD
+778 
-788 FDGELFGQL
+788 LFGTAGG
-797 IDKVIIESNT
+797 K
-807 SLRFRLKNGLELR
+807 
-820 ESIERT
+820 
-826 VR
+826 

>member
-11 TPREVF
+11 TPQETF
-17 IRTFLDCIAPGVVK
+17 IRSFLDCIAPGVVK

-40 NTYRCVWALREY
+40 NTCRCVWALREY

-223 KDKYGSNIVV
+223 KDKYGSNIAV

-285 ELCDKLGGC
+285 DLCGKLGGC

-317 EADES
+317 DMETDES
-322 APGAFRKS
+322 APEAFRKS

-341 DFFRAYKEFSD
+341 DFFRAYKDFSD

-357 IEIMLSKLYQKWGI
+357 IEIMLSKLYRKWGI
-371 SEETDFRQLK
+371 SEETDFRRLT

-395 NDELVNYR
+395 NNEMVNYR
-403 KGSLYTRELLQEVLL
+403 NGSLYTRELLQEVLL

-453 AARSLRNALLFN
+453 AAKSLRNALLFN

-493 PVAIEYIRNC
+493 PIAIEYIRNC

-543 FLFNPGSIDRRFY
+543 FLFNPGSIGKRFY

-593 PDHIPQDWFERV
+593 PDH
-605 QRLFKSREK
+605 K
-614 TVSVEKTP
+614 
-622 FHGRIQCSC
+622 
-631 GAACRSKR
+631 
-639 STSARYWLCMR
+639 
-650 HDGDEAACPITQ
+650 
-662 IPETQIQ
+662 
-669 QAFLRLYYNLKHQ
+669 
-682 GSCILPDLIANL
+682 
-694 RSIRERKFLWSVD
+694 
-707 VIELNRQIAELTSQN
+707 
-722 QLLTTLRE
+722 
-730 SGCVDPDIFISKS
+730 
-743 NKLTEQL
+743 
-750 RAVKQA
+750 AV
-756 KSRILNQ
+756 
-763 DGDDTIPCTQELITI
+763 
-778 LKRGPETLHD
+778 
-788 FDGELFGQL
+788 LFGMAGG
-797 IDKVIIESNT
+797 K
-807 SLRFRLKNGLELR
+807 
-820 ESIERT
+820 
-826 VR
+826 

>member
-1 MKNPFRKKTL
+1 MKKPFHKKEISPQET
-11 TPREVF
+11 F
-17 IRTFLDCIAPGVVK
+17 IRSFLDCIAPGVVK

-73 RIYCRQVSPGEEDR
+73 RIYCRQVSPSEEDR

-142 TADSMEHLRQLQ
+142 TADSMGHLRQLQ

-256 KSYLMKLLICNLLEA
+256 KSYLMKLLICNLLET

-285 ELCDKLGGC
+285 ELCGKLGGC

-317 EADES
+317 DMETDES
-322 APGAFRKS
+322 APEAFRKS

-341 DFFRAYKEFSD
+341 DFFRAYKDFSD

-357 IEIMLSKLYQKWGI
+357 IEIMLSKMYRKWGI

-381 PEDYPILSDLYALI
+381 PGDYPVLSDLYALI
-395 NDELVNYR
+395 NGELVNYR
-403 KGSLYTRELLQEVLL
+403 SGSLYTRELLQEVLL

-453 AARSLRNALLFN
+453 AAKSLRNALLFN

-543 FLFNPGSIDRRFY
+543 FLFNPGSIGRRFY

-593 PDHIPQDWFERV
+593 PDH
-605 QRLFKSREK
+605 K
-614 TVSVEKTP
+614 
-622 FHGRIQCSC
+622 
-631 GAACRSKR
+631 
-639 STSARYWLCMR
+639 
-650 HDGDEAACPITQ
+650 
-662 IPETQIQ
+662 
-669 QAFLRLYYNLKHQ
+669 
-682 GSCILPDLIANL
+682 
-694 RSIRERKFLWSVD
+694 
-707 VIELNRQIAELTSQN
+707 
-722 QLLTTLRE
+722 
-730 SGCVDPDIFISKS
+730 
-743 NKLTEQL
+743 
-750 RAVKQA
+750 AV
-756 KSRILNQ
+756 
-763 DGDDTIPCTQELITI
+763 
-778 LKRGPETLHD
+778 
-788 FDGELFGQL
+788 LFGTAGG
-797 IDKVIIESNT
+797 K
-807 SLRFRLKNGLELR
+807 
-820 ESIERT
+820 
-826 VR
+826 

>member
-1 MKNPFRKKTL
+1 MKKRFHKKEIS
-11 TPREVF
+11 PQEAF
-17 IRTFLDCIAPGVVK
+17 IRSFLDCIAPGVVK

-40 NTYRCVWALREY
+40 NTYRSVWALREY

-92 NKKNKLD
+92 NKKNKLG

-142 TADSMEHLRQLQ
+142 TADSAEHLRQLQ

-285 ELCDKLGGC
+285 ELCGKLGGC

-317 EADES
+317 DMETDES
-322 APGAFRKS
+322 APEAFRKS

-341 DFFRAYKEFSD
+341 DFFRAYKDFSD
-352 PQLDT
+352 LQLDT
-357 IEIMLSKLYQKWGI
+357 IEIMLSALYKKWGI
-371 SEETDFRQLK
+371 SEETDFRRLM
-381 PEDYPILSDLYALI
+381 PGDYPVLSDLYALI
-395 NDELVNYR
+395 NNELVNYR
-403 KGSLYTRELLQEVLL
+403 NGSLYTRELLQEVLL

-453 AARSLRNALLFN
+453 AAKSLRNALLFN

-493 PVAIEYIRNC
+493 PIAIEYIRNC

-593 PDHIPQDWFERV
+593 PDH
-605 QRLFKSREK
+605 K
-614 TVSVEKTP
+614 
-622 FHGRIQCSC
+622 
-631 GAACRSKR
+631 
-639 STSARYWLCMR
+639 
-650 HDGDEAACPITQ
+650 
-662 IPETQIQ
+662 
-669 QAFLRLYYNLKHQ
+669 
-682 GSCILPDLIANL
+682 
-694 RSIRERKFLWSVD
+694 
-707 VIELNRQIAELTSQN
+707 
-722 QLLTTLRE
+722 
-730 SGCVDPDIFISKS
+730 
-743 NKLTEQL
+743 
-750 RAVKQA
+750 AV
-756 KSRILNQ
+756 
-763 DGDDTIPCTQELITI
+763 
-778 LKRGPETLHD
+778 
-788 FDGELFGQL
+788 LFGTAGG
-797 IDKVIIESNT
+797 K
-807 SLRFRLKNGLELR
+807 
-820 ESIERT
+820 
-826 VR
+826 

>member
-1 MKNPFRKKTL
+1 MKNPFRKKHL

-17 IRTFLDCIAPGVVK
+17 IRTYLDSIAPGVVK

-73 RIYCRQVSPGEEDR
+73 RLYCRQVSPGEEDR

-99 GSDPNKLR
+99 GADPNKLR

-142 TADSMEHLRQLQ
+142 TADSMERLRQLQ

-317 EADES
+317 DMETDES
-322 APGAFRKS
+322 APEAFRKS

-341 DFFRAYKEFSD
+341 DFFRAYKDFSD

-357 IEIMLSKLYQKWGI
+357 IEIMLSALYKKWGI
-371 SEETDFRQLK
+371 SEETDFRRLT

-395 NDELVNYR
+395 NNELVNYR
-403 KGSLYTRELLQEVLL
+403 NSSLYTRELLQEVLL

-453 AARSLRNALLFN
+453 AAKSLRNALLFN

-543 FLFNPGSIDRRFY
+543 FLFNPGSIGKRFY

-593 PDHIPQDWFERV
+593 PDH
-605 QRLFKSREK
+605 K
-614 TVSVEKTP
+614 
-622 FHGRIQCSC
+622 
-631 GAACRSKR
+631 
-639 STSARYWLCMR
+639 
-650 HDGDEAACPITQ
+650 
-662 IPETQIQ
+662 
-669 QAFLRLYYNLKHQ
+669 
-682 GSCILPDLIANL
+682 
-694 RSIRERKFLWSVD
+694 
-707 VIELNRQIAELTSQN
+707 
-722 QLLTTLRE
+722 
-730 SGCVDPDIFISKS
+730 
-743 NKLTEQL
+743 
-750 RAVKQA
+750 AV
-756 KSRILNQ
+756 
-763 DGDDTIPCTQELITI
+763 
-778 LKRGPETLHD
+778 
-788 FDGELFGQL
+788 LFGTAGG
-797 IDKVIIESNT
+797 K
-807 SLRFRLKNGLELR
+807 
-820 ESIERT
+820 
-826 VR
+826 

>member
-1 MKNPFRKKTL
+1 MKNPFRKKT
-11 TPREVF
+11 PSPQEAF
-17 IRTFLDCIAPGVVK
+17 IRSFLDCIAPGVVK

-40 NTYRCVWALREY
+40 NTYRSVWALREY

-142 TADSMEHLRQLQ
+142 TADSAEHLRQLQ

-223 KDKYGSNIVV
+223 KDKYGSNIAV

-285 ELCDKLGGC
+285 ELCGKLGGC

-303 RINVLEVRC
+303 RINVLEVRY

-317 EADES
+317 DMETDES
-322 APGAFRKS
+322 APEAFRKS

-341 DFFRAYKEFSD
+341 DFFRAYKDFSD

-357 IEIMLSKLYQKWGI
+357 IEIMLSKLYRKWGI
-371 SEETDFRQLK
+371 SEETDFRRLK
-381 PEDYPILSDLYALI
+381 PEDYPVLSDLYALI
-395 NDELVNYR
+395 NNELVNYR
-403 KGSLYTRELLQEVLL
+403 NGSLYTRELLQEVLL

-453 AARSLRNALLFN
+453 AAKSLRNALLFN

-493 PVAIEYIRNC
+493 PIAIEYIRNC

-543 FLFNPGSIDRRFY
+543 FLFNPGSIGKRFY

-593 PDHIPQDWFERV
+593 PDH
-605 QRLFKSREK
+605 K
-614 TVSVEKTP
+614 
-622 FHGRIQCSC
+622 
-631 GAACRSKR
+631 
-639 STSARYWLCMR
+639 
-650 HDGDEAACPITQ
+650 
-662 IPETQIQ
+662 
-669 QAFLRLYYNLKHQ
+669 
-682 GSCILPDLIANL
+682 
-694 RSIRERKFLWSVD
+694 
-707 VIELNRQIAELTSQN
+707 
-722 QLLTTLRE
+722 
-730 SGCVDPDIFISKS
+730 
-743 NKLTEQL
+743 
-750 RAVKQA
+750 AV
-756 KSRILNQ
+756 
-763 DGDDTIPCTQELITI
+763 
-778 LKRGPETLHD
+778 
-788 FDGELFGQL
+788 LFGMAGG
-797 IDKVIIESNT
+797 K
-807 SLRFRLKNGLELR
+807 
-820 ESIERT
+820 
-826 VR
+826 

>member
-1 MKNPFRKKTL
+1 MKNPFHKKEIS
-11 TPREVF
+11 PQEAF
-17 IRTFLDCIAPGVVK
+17 IRSFLDCIAPGVVK

-142 TADSMEHLRQLQ
+142 TADSMEYLRQLQ

-192 EFERVLPAGS
+192 EIERVLPAGS

-233 DFDRRDSD
+233 DFDRRDSN

-285 ELCDKLGGC
+285 ELCGKLGGC

-303 RINVLEVRC
+303 RINVLEVRY

-317 EADES
+317 DMETDES
-322 APGAFRKS
+322 APEAFRKS
-330 TLLARHISFLK
+330 TLLARHVSFLK
-341 DFFRAYKEFSD
+341 DFFRAYKDFSD

-357 IEIMLSKLYQKWGI
+357 IEIMLSALYKKWGI
-371 SEETDFRQLK
+371 SEETDFRRLM

-395 NDELVNYR
+395 NNELVNYR
-403 KGSLYTRELLQEVLL
+403 NGSLYTRELLQEVLL

-453 AARSLRNALLFN
+453 AAKSLRNALLFN

-493 PVAIEYIRNC
+493 PIAIEYIRNC

-543 FLFNPGSIDRRFY
+543 FLFNPGSIGRRFY

-593 PDHIPQDWFERV
+593 PDH
-605 QRLFKSREK
+605 K
-614 TVSVEKTP
+614 
-622 FHGRIQCSC
+622 
-631 GAACRSKR
+631 
-639 STSARYWLCMR
+639 
-650 HDGDEAACPITQ
+650 
-662 IPETQIQ
+662 
-669 QAFLRLYYNLKHQ
+669 
-682 GSCILPDLIANL
+682 
-694 RSIRERKFLWSVD
+694 
-707 VIELNRQIAELTSQN
+707 
-722 QLLTTLRE
+722 
-730 SGCVDPDIFISKS
+730 
-743 NKLTEQL
+743 
-750 RAVKQA
+750 AV
-756 KSRILNQ
+756 
-763 DGDDTIPCTQELITI
+763 
-778 LKRGPETLHD
+778 
-788 FDGELFGQL
+788 LFGTAGG
-797 IDKVIIESNT
+797 K
-807 SLRFRLKNGLELR
+807 
-820 ESIERT
+820 
-826 VR
+826 

>member
-1 MKNPFRKKTL
+1 MKNPFHKKEIS
-11 TPREVF
+11 PQEAF
-17 IRTFLDCIAPGVVK
+17 IRSFLDCIAPGVVK

-135 CAVYLEM
+135 CTVYLEM
-142 TADSMEHLRQLQ
+142 TADSMEYLRQLQ

-173 RQKQGFYCASP
+173 RQKHGFYCARP

-256 KSYLMKLLICNLLEA
+256 KSYLMKLLICNLLEV
-271 GKSVVSLD
+271 GKSVISLD

-285 ELCDKLGGC
+285 ELCGNLNGC
-294 FIDLMAGEK
+294 FVDLMAGEK

-322 APGAFRKS
+322 APEAFRKS

-341 DFFRAYKEFSD
+341 DFFRAYKDFSD

-357 IEIMLSKLYQKWGI
+357 IEIMLSALYQKWGI
-371 SEETDFRQLK
+371 SEETDFRRLM

-403 KGSLYTRELLQEVLL
+403 NGSLYTRELLQEALL

-441 RFLVFGVGGVLT
+441 RLLVFGVGGVLT

-493 PVAIEYIRNC
+493 PIAIEYIRNC

-543 FLFNPGSIDRRFY
+543 FLFNPGSIGKRFY
-556 MDMLQLDEAEFEL
+556 MDMLQLDEAEFDL
-569 IRRARRGECLFKC
+569 IQHARRGECLFKC
-582 GAERY
+582 GMERY
-587 HLKVIA
+587 HLEVKA
-593 PDHIPQDWFERV
+593 PPY
-605 QRLFKSREK
+605 K
-614 TVSVEKTP
+614 
-622 FHGRIQCSC
+622 
-631 GAACRSKR
+631 AA
-639 STSARYWLCMR
+639 
-650 HDGDEAACPITQ
+650 
-662 IPETQIQ
+662 
-669 QAFLRLYYNLKHQ
+669 
-682 GSCILPDLIANL
+682 
-694 RSIRERKFLWSVD
+694 
-707 VIELNRQIAELTSQN
+707 
-722 QLLTTLRE
+722 
-730 SGCVDPDIFISKS
+730 
-743 NKLTEQL
+743 
-750 RAVKQA
+750 
-756 KSRILNQ
+756 
-763 DGDDTIPCTQELITI
+763 
-778 LKRGPETLHD
+778 
-788 FDGELFGQL
+788 LFGT
-797 IDKVIIESNT
+797 KGG
-807 SLRFRLKNGLELR
+807 K
-820 ESIERT
+820 
-826 VR
+826 

>member
-1 MKNPFRKKTL
+1 MKNPFHKKEIS
-11 TPREVF
+11 PQEAF
-17 IRTFLDCIAPGVVK
+17 IRSFLDCIAPGVVK

-142 TADSMEHLRQLQ
+142 TADSMEYLRQLQ

-192 EFERVLPAGS
+192 EFERVQPAGS

-223 KDKYGSNIVV
+223 KDKYGSNIAV

-271 GKSVVSLD
+271 GKSVISLD

-285 ELCDKLGGC
+285 ELCGNLNGC
-294 FIDLMAGEK
+294 FVDLMAGER

-322 APGAFRKS
+322 APEAFRKS

-341 DFFRAYKEFSD
+341 DFFRAYKDFSD

-357 IEIMLSKLYQKWGI
+357 IEIMLSALYKKWGI
-371 SEETDFRQLK
+371 SEETDFRRLT

-395 NDELVNYR
+395 NNELVNYR
-403 KGSLYTRELLQEVLL
+403 NGSLYTRELLQEVLL

-453 AARSLRNALLFN
+453 AAKSLRNALLFN

-493 PVAIEYIRNC
+493 PIAIEYIRNC

-509 RDSALMMASQNLE
+509 RDSALIMASQNLE

-543 FLFNPGSIDRRFY
+543 FLFNPGSIGRRFY

-569 IRRARRGECLFKC
+569 IQHARRGECLFKC
-582 GAERY
+582 GMERY

-593 PDHIPQDWFERV
+593 PDH
-605 QRLFKSREK
+605 K
-614 TVSVEKTP
+614 
-622 FHGRIQCSC
+622 
-631 GAACRSKR
+631 
-639 STSARYWLCMR
+639 
-650 HDGDEAACPITQ
+650 
-662 IPETQIQ
+662 
-669 QAFLRLYYNLKHQ
+669 
-682 GSCILPDLIANL
+682 
-694 RSIRERKFLWSVD
+694 
-707 VIELNRQIAELTSQN
+707 
-722 QLLTTLRE
+722 
-730 SGCVDPDIFISKS
+730 
-743 NKLTEQL
+743 
-750 RAVKQA
+750 AV
-756 KSRILNQ
+756 
-763 DGDDTIPCTQELITI
+763 
-778 LKRGPETLHD
+778 
-788 FDGELFGQL
+788 LFGTAGG
-797 IDKVIIESNT
+797 K
-807 SLRFRLKNGLELR
+807 
-820 ESIERT
+820 
-826 VR
+826 

>member
-1 MKNPFRKKTL
+1 MKNPFHKKEIS
-11 TPREVF
+11 PQEAF
-17 IRTFLDCIAPGVVK
+17 IRSFLACIAPGVVK

-73 RIYCRQVSPGEEDR
+73 RIYCRQVSPGEEER

-142 TADSMEHLRQLQ
+142 TADSMEYLRQLQ

-285 ELCDKLGGC
+285 ELCGKLGGC

-322 APGAFRKS
+322 APEAFRKS

-341 DFFRAYKEFSD
+341 DFFRAYKDFSD

-357 IEIMLSKLYQKWGI
+357 IEIMLSALYKKWGI

-381 PEDYPILSDLYALI
+381 PGDYPVLSDLYALI
-395 NDELVNYR
+395 NNELVNYR
-403 KGSLYTRELLQEVLL
+403 NGSLYTRELLQEVLL
-418 GLHSLCVGA
+418 GLQSLCVGA

-453 AARSLRNALLFN
+453 AAKSLRNALLFN

-543 FLFNPGSIDRRFY
+543 FLFNPGSIGKRFY

-593 PDHIPQDWFERV
+593 PDH
-605 QRLFKSREK
+605 K
-614 TVSVEKTP
+614 
-622 FHGRIQCSC
+622 
-631 GAACRSKR
+631 
-639 STSARYWLCMR
+639 
-650 HDGDEAACPITQ
+650 
-662 IPETQIQ
+662 
-669 QAFLRLYYNLKHQ
+669 
-682 GSCILPDLIANL
+682 
-694 RSIRERKFLWSVD
+694 
-707 VIELNRQIAELTSQN
+707 
-722 QLLTTLRE
+722 
-730 SGCVDPDIFISKS
+730 
-743 NKLTEQL
+743 
-750 RAVKQA
+750 AV
-756 KSRILNQ
+756 
-763 DGDDTIPCTQELITI
+763 
-778 LKRGPETLHD
+778 
-788 FDGELFGQL
+788 LFGTAGG
-797 IDKVIIESNT
+797 K
-807 SLRFRLKNGLELR
+807 
-820 ESIERT
+820 
-826 VR
+826 

>member
-1 MKNPFRKKTL
+1 MKNPFRKKAL
-11 TPREVF
+11 TPQEVF
-17 IRTFLDCIAPGVVK
+17 IRTYLDSIAPGVVK

-92 NKKNKLD
+92 NKKNRLD

-142 TADSMEHLRQLQ
+142 TADSMEYLRQLQ

-285 ELCDKLGGC
+285 ELCGKLGGC

-303 RINVLEVRC
+303 RINVLEVRY
-312 WNEDT
+312 WNEDM

-322 APGAFRKS
+322 APEAFRKS

-341 DFFRAYKEFSD
+341 DFFRAYKDFSD

-357 IEIMLSKLYQKWGI
+357 IEIMLSALYKKWGI

-381 PEDYPILSDLYALI
+381 PGDYPILSDLYALI
-395 NDELVNYR
+395 NDELMNYR
-403 KGSLYTRELLQEVLL
+403 NGSLYTRELLQEVLL

-453 AARSLRNALLFN
+453 AAKSLRNALLFN

-493 PVAIEYIRNC
+493 PVSIEYIRNC

-509 RDSALMMASQNLE
+509 RDSALIMASQNLE

-543 FLFNPGSIDRRFY
+543 FLFNPGSIGKRFY

-569 IRRARRGECLFKC
+569 IQHARRGECLFKC
-582 GAERY
+582 GMERY
-587 HLKVIA
+587 HLEVKA
-593 PDHIPQDWFERV
+593 PPY
-605 QRLFKSREK
+605 K
-614 TVSVEKTP
+614 
-622 FHGRIQCSC
+622 
-631 GAACRSKR
+631 AA
-639 STSARYWLCMR
+639 
-650 HDGDEAACPITQ
+650 
-662 IPETQIQ
+662 
-669 QAFLRLYYNLKHQ
+669 
-682 GSCILPDLIANL
+682 
-694 RSIRERKFLWSVD
+694 
-707 VIELNRQIAELTSQN
+707 
-722 QLLTTLRE
+722 
-730 SGCVDPDIFISKS
+730 
-743 NKLTEQL
+743 
-750 RAVKQA
+750 
-756 KSRILNQ
+756 
-763 DGDDTIPCTQELITI
+763 
-778 LKRGPETLHD
+778 
-788 FDGELFGQL
+788 LFGT
-797 IDKVIIESNT
+797 KGG
-807 SLRFRLKNGLELR
+807 K
-820 ESIERT
+820 
-826 VR
+826 

>member
-1 MKNPFRKKTL
+1 MKNPFRKKEP
-11 TPREVF
+11 TPREAF
-17 IRTFLDCIAPGVVK
+17 LRTYLDCIAPGVVK

-40 NTYRCVWALREY
+40 STYRCVWALREY
-52 PASTESQA
+52 PASTEAQA

-107 QAVEAESN
+107 QTVEAESN

-142 TADSMEHLRQLQ
+142 TADSMEQLKRLQ

-173 RQKQGFYCASP
+173 RQKQGFCCVSP
-184 VGYNALGR
+184 VGHNALGR

-202 VANLYPFNYS
+202 VANFYPFNYS
-212 GKTDPNGFYIG
+212 GKTDPKGIYIG

-233 DFDRRDSD
+233 DFDRRESD

-271 GKSVVSLD
+271 GKSVISLD

-285 ELCDKLGGC
+285 ELCRNLGGC

-312 WNEDT
+312 WDEGDT
-317 EADES
+317 SETDES
-322 APGAFRKS
+322 APEAFRKS

-341 DFFRAYKEFSD
+341 DFFRAYKDFSD

-371 SEETDFRQLK
+371 TEETDFRQLT
-381 PEDYPILSDLYALI
+381 PEDYPILSDLYALMEK
-395 NDELVNYR
+395 ELRHYR
-403 KGSLYTRELLQEVLL
+403 EGSLYTRELLQEVLL
-418 GLHSLCVGA
+418 GLHSLCMGA
-427 DAPFFNGHTNISDD
+427 DAPFFNGHTNITGD
-441 RFLVFGVGGVLT
+441 RFLVFGVGGMLT
-453 AARSLRNALLFN
+453 AAKSLRNALLFN

-493 PVAIEYIRNC
+493 PTAIEYIRNC

-509 RDSALMMASQNLE
+509 RDSALLMASQNLE

-543 FLFNPGSIDRRFY
+543 FLFNPGSIGRRFY

-569 IRRARRGECLFKC
+569 IRHARRGECLFKC

-587 HLKVIA
+587 LLEVKA
-593 PDHIPQDWFERV
+593 PPH
-605 QRLFKSREK
+605 K
-614 TVSVEKTP
+614 
-622 FHGRIQCSC
+622 
-631 GAACRSKR
+631 AA
-639 STSARYWLCMR
+639 
-650 HDGDEAACPITQ
+650 
-662 IPETQIQ
+662 
-669 QAFLRLYYNLKHQ
+669 
-682 GSCILPDLIANL
+682 
-694 RSIRERKFLWSVD
+694 
-707 VIELNRQIAELTSQN
+707 
-722 QLLTTLRE
+722 
-730 SGCVDPDIFISKS
+730 
-743 NKLTEQL
+743 
-750 RAVKQA
+750 
-756 KSRILNQ
+756 
-763 DGDDTIPCTQELITI
+763 
-778 LKRGPETLHD
+778 
-788 FDGELFGQL
+788 LFG
-797 IDKVIIESNT
+797 T
-807 SLRFRLKNGLELR
+807 AGGR
-820 ESIERT
+820 
-826 VR
+826 

>member
-1 MKNPFRKKTL
+1 MKNPFRKKHL

-17 IRTFLDCIAPGVVK
+17 IRTYLDSIAPGVVK

-73 RIYCRQVSPGEEDR
+73 RLYCRQVSPGEEDR

-317 EADES
+317 DMETDES
-322 APGAFRKS
+322 APEAFRKS

-341 DFFRAYKEFSD
+341 DFFRAYKDFSD

-357 IEIMLSKLYQKWGI
+357 IEIMLSALYKKWGI
-371 SEETDFRQLK
+371 SEETDFRRLT

-395 NDELVNYR
+395 NNELVNYR
-403 KGSLYTRELLQEVLL
+403 NSSLYTRELLQEVLL

-453 AARSLRNALLFN
+453 AAKSLRNALLFN

-472 RLLTAGNTVAALDEL
+472 RLLTAGNTVAALDGL

-543 FLFNPGSIDRRFY
+543 FLFNPGSIGKRFY

-593 PDHIPQDWFERV
+593 PDH
-605 QRLFKSREK
+605 K
-614 TVSVEKTP
+614 
-622 FHGRIQCSC
+622 
-631 GAACRSKR
+631 
-639 STSARYWLCMR
+639 
-650 HDGDEAACPITQ
+650 
-662 IPETQIQ
+662 
-669 QAFLRLYYNLKHQ
+669 
-682 GSCILPDLIANL
+682 
-694 RSIRERKFLWSVD
+694 
-707 VIELNRQIAELTSQN
+707 
-722 QLLTTLRE
+722 
-730 SGCVDPDIFISKS
+730 
-743 NKLTEQL
+743 
-750 RAVKQA
+750 AV
-756 KSRILNQ
+756 
-763 DGDDTIPCTQELITI
+763 
-778 LKRGPETLHD
+778 
-788 FDGELFGQL
+788 LFGTAGG
-797 IDKVIIESNT
+797 K
-807 SLRFRLKNGLELR
+807 
-820 ESIERT
+820 
-826 VR
+826 

>member
-1 MKNPFRKKTL
+1 MKNPFRKKEP
-11 TPREVF
+11 TPREAF
-17 IRTFLDCIAPGVVK
+17 LRTYLDCIAPGVVK

-40 NTYRCVWALREY
+40 SIYRCVWALREY
-52 PASTESQA
+52 PASTEAQA

-107 QAVEAESN
+107 QTVEAESN

-142 TADSMEHLRQLQ
+142 TADSMEQLKRLQ

-173 RQKQGFYCASP
+173 RQKQGFCCVSP
-184 VGYNALGR
+184 VGHNALGR

-212 GKTDPNGFYIG
+212 GKTDPKGIYIG

-233 DFDRRDSD
+233 DFDRRESD

-271 GKSVVSLD
+271 GKSVISLD

-285 ELCDKLGGC
+285 ELCRNLGGC

-312 WNEDT
+312 WDEGDT
-317 EADES
+317 SETDES
-322 APGAFRKS
+322 APEAFRKS

-341 DFFRAYKEFSD
+341 DFFRAYKDFSD

-371 SEETDFRQLK
+371 TEETDFRQLA
-381 PEDYPILSDLYALI
+381 PEDYPILSDLYALMEE
-395 NDELVNYR
+395 ELRHYQA
-403 KGSLYTRELLQEVLL
+403 GSLYTRELLQEVLL
-418 GLHSLCVGA
+418 GLHSLCMGA
-427 DAPFFNGHTNISDD
+427 DAPFFNGHTNITGD
-441 RFLVFGVGGVLT
+441 RFLVFGVGGMLT
-453 AARSLRNALLFN
+453 AAKSLRNALLFN

-509 RDSALMMASQNLE
+509 RDSALLMASQNLE

-543 FLFNPGSIDRRFY
+543 FLFNPGSIGRRFY

-569 IRRARRGECLFKC
+569 IRHARRGECLFKC

-587 HLKVIA
+587 LLEVKA
-593 PDHIPQDWFERV
+593 PPH
-605 QRLFKSREK
+605 K
-614 TVSVEKTP
+614 
-622 FHGRIQCSC
+622 
-631 GAACRSKR
+631 AA
-639 STSARYWLCMR
+639 
-650 HDGDEAACPITQ
+650 
-662 IPETQIQ
+662 
-669 QAFLRLYYNLKHQ
+669 
-682 GSCILPDLIANL
+682 
-694 RSIRERKFLWSVD
+694 
-707 VIELNRQIAELTSQN
+707 
-722 QLLTTLRE
+722 
-730 SGCVDPDIFISKS
+730 
-743 NKLTEQL
+743 
-750 RAVKQA
+750 
-756 KSRILNQ
+756 
-763 DGDDTIPCTQELITI
+763 
-778 LKRGPETLHD
+778 
-788 FDGELFGQL
+788 LFG
-797 IDKVIIESNT
+797 T
-807 SLRFRLKNGLELR
+807 AGGR
-820 ESIERT
+820 
-826 VR
+826 

>member
-11 TPREVF
+11 TPQEAF
-17 IRTFLDCIAPGVVK
+17 IRSFLDCIAPGVVK

-73 RIYCRQVSPGEEDR
+73 RIYCRQVTPGEEDR

-212 GKTDPNGFYIG
+212 GKTDPNGIYIG

-271 GKSVVSLD
+271 SKSVVSLD

-285 ELCDKLGGC
+285 ELCGKLGGC

-317 EADES
+317 DMETDES
-322 APGAFRKS
+322 APEAFRKS

-341 DFFRAYKEFSD
+341 DFFRTYKDFSD

-357 IEIMLSKLYQKWGI
+357 IEIMLSALYKKWGI

-381 PEDYPILSDLYALI
+381 PGDYPILSDLYALI
-395 NDELVNYR
+395 NNELVNYR
-403 KGSLYTRELLQEVLL
+403 NGSLYTRELLQEVLL

-427 DAPFFNGHTNISDD
+427 DAPFFNGHTNISGD

-453 AARSLRNALLFN
+453 AAKSLRNALLFN

-543 FLFNPGSIDRRFY
+543 FLFNPGSIGKRFY

-593 PDHIPQDWFERV
+593 PDH
-605 QRLFKSREK
+605 K
-614 TVSVEKTP
+614 
-622 FHGRIQCSC
+622 
-631 GAACRSKR
+631 
-639 STSARYWLCMR
+639 
-650 HDGDEAACPITQ
+650 
-662 IPETQIQ
+662 
-669 QAFLRLYYNLKHQ
+669 
-682 GSCILPDLIANL
+682 
-694 RSIRERKFLWSVD
+694 
-707 VIELNRQIAELTSQN
+707 
-722 QLLTTLRE
+722 
-730 SGCVDPDIFISKS
+730 
-743 NKLTEQL
+743 
-750 RAVKQA
+750 AV
-756 KSRILNQ
+756 
-763 DGDDTIPCTQELITI
+763 
-778 LKRGPETLHD
+778 
-788 FDGELFGQL
+788 LFGTAGG
-797 IDKVIIESNT
+797 K
-807 SLRFRLKNGLELR
+807 
-820 ESIERT
+820 
-826 VR
+826 

>member
-1 MKNPFRKKTL
+1 MKNPFHKKEIS
-11 TPREVF
+11 PQEAF
-17 IRTFLDCIAPGVVK
+17 IRSFLDCIAPGVVK

-142 TADSMEHLRQLQ
+142 TADSMERLRQLQ

-322 APGAFRKS
+322 APEAFRKS

-341 DFFRAYKEFSD
+341 DFFRAYKDFSD

-357 IEIMLSKLYQKWGI
+357 IEIMLSKLYRKWGI
-371 SEETDFRQLK
+371 SEETDFRRLT

-395 NDELVNYR
+395 NNELVNYR
-403 KGSLYTRELLQEVLL
+403 NGSLYTRELLQEVLL

-427 DAPFFNGHTNISDD
+427 DAPFFNGHTHISDD

-453 AARSLRNALLFN
+453 AAKSLRNALLFN

-493 PVAIEYIRNC
+493 PIAIEYIRNC

-593 PDHIPQDWFERV
+593 PDHKAI
-605 QRLFKSREK
+605 
-614 TVSVEKTP
+614 
-622 FHGRIQCSC
+622 
-631 GAACRSKR
+631 
-639 STSARYWLCMR
+639 
-650 HDGDEAACPITQ
+650 
-662 IPETQIQ
+662 
-669 QAFLRLYYNLKHQ
+669 
-682 GSCILPDLIANL
+682 
-694 RSIRERKFLWSVD
+694 
-707 VIELNRQIAELTSQN
+707 
-722 QLLTTLRE
+722 
-730 SGCVDPDIFISKS
+730 
-743 NKLTEQL
+743 
-750 RAVKQA
+750 
-756 KSRILNQ
+756 
-763 DGDDTIPCTQELITI
+763 
-778 LKRGPETLHD
+778 
-788 FDGELFGQL
+788 LFGTAGG
-797 IDKVIIESNT
+797 K
-807 SLRFRLKNGLELR
+807 
-820 ESIERT
+820 
-826 VR
+826 

>member
-1 MKNPFRKKTL
+1 MRNPFRKKTPSPQE
-11 TPREVF
+11 TF
-17 IRTFLDCIAPGVVK
+17 IRSFLDCIAPGVVK

-142 TADSMEHLRQLQ
+142 TADSMGHLRQLQ

-223 KDKYGSNIVV
+223 KDKYGSNIAV

-285 ELCDKLGGC
+285 ELCGKLGGC
-294 FIDLMAGEK
+294 FIDLMGGEK

-322 APGAFRKS
+322 APEAFRKS

-341 DFFRAYKEFSD
+341 DFFRAYKDFSD

-357 IEIMLSKLYQKWGI
+357 IEIMLSALYEKWGI

-381 PEDYPILSDLYALI
+381 PGDYPVLSDLYALI
-395 NDELVNYR
+395 NNELVNYR
-403 KGSLYTRELLQEVLL
+403 NGSLYTRELLQEVLL

-453 AARSLRNALLFN
+453 AAKSLRNALLFN

-543 FLFNPGSIDRRFY
+543 FLFNPGSIGRRFY
-556 MDMLQLDEAEFEL
+556 MDMLQMDEAEFEL

-593 PDHIPQDWFERV
+593 PDH
-605 QRLFKSREK
+605 K
-614 TVSVEKTP
+614 
-622 FHGRIQCSC
+622 
-631 GAACRSKR
+631 
-639 STSARYWLCMR
+639 
-650 HDGDEAACPITQ
+650 
-662 IPETQIQ
+662 
-669 QAFLRLYYNLKHQ
+669 
-682 GSCILPDLIANL
+682 
-694 RSIRERKFLWSVD
+694 
-707 VIELNRQIAELTSQN
+707 
-722 QLLTTLRE
+722 
-730 SGCVDPDIFISKS
+730 
-743 NKLTEQL
+743 
-750 RAVKQA
+750 AV
-756 KSRILNQ
+756 
-763 DGDDTIPCTQELITI
+763 
-778 LKRGPETLHD
+778 
-788 FDGELFGQL
+788 LFGTAGG
-797 IDKVIIESNT
+797 K
-807 SLRFRLKNGLELR
+807 
-820 ESIERT
+820 
-826 VR
+826 

>member
-1 MKNPFRKKTL
+1 MKNPFRKKHL

-17 IRTFLDCIAPGVVK
+17 IRTYLDSIAPGVVK

-73 RIYCRQVSPGEEDR
+73 RLYCRQVSPGEEDR

-317 EADES
+317 DMETDES
-322 APGAFRKS
+322 APEAFRKS

-341 DFFRAYKEFSD
+341 DFFRAYKDFSD

-357 IEIMLSKLYQKWGI
+357 IEIMLSALYKKWGI
-371 SEETDFRQLK
+371 SEERDFRRLT

-395 NDELVNYR
+395 NNELVNYR
-403 KGSLYTRELLQEVLL
+403 NSSLYTRELLQEVLL

-453 AARSLRNALLFN
+453 AAKSLRNALLFN

-543 FLFNPGSIDRRFY
+543 FLFNPGSIGKRFY

-593 PDHIPQDWFERV
+593 PDH
-605 QRLFKSREK
+605 K
-614 TVSVEKTP
+614 
-622 FHGRIQCSC
+622 
-631 GAACRSKR
+631 
-639 STSARYWLCMR
+639 
-650 HDGDEAACPITQ
+650 
-662 IPETQIQ
+662 
-669 QAFLRLYYNLKHQ
+669 
-682 GSCILPDLIANL
+682 
-694 RSIRERKFLWSVD
+694 
-707 VIELNRQIAELTSQN
+707 
-722 QLLTTLRE
+722 
-730 SGCVDPDIFISKS
+730 
-743 NKLTEQL
+743 
-750 RAVKQA
+750 AV
-756 KSRILNQ
+756 
-763 DGDDTIPCTQELITI
+763 
-778 LKRGPETLHD
+778 
-788 FDGELFGQL
+788 LFGTAGG
-797 IDKVIIESNT
+797 K
-807 SLRFRLKNGLELR
+807 
-820 ESIERT
+820 
-826 VR
+826 

>member
-1 MKNPFRKKTL
+1 MKNPFRKKEP
-11 TPREVF
+11 TPREAF
-17 IRTFLDCIAPGVVK
+17 LRTYLDCIAPGVVK

-40 NTYRCVWALREY
+40 STYRCVWALREY
-52 PASTESQA
+52 PASTEAQA

-107 QAVEAESN
+107 QTVEAESN

-121 LVHKMHREHEPLLH
+121 LVPKMHREHEPLLH

-142 TADSMEHLRQLQ
+142 TADSMEGLKRLQ

-173 RQKQGFYCASP
+173 RQKQGFCCVSP
-184 VGYNALGR
+184 VGHNALGR

-212 GKTDPNGFYIG
+212 GKTDPKGIYIG

-233 DFDRRDSD
+233 DFDRRESD

-271 GKSVVSLD
+271 GKSVISLD

-285 ELCDKLGGC
+285 ELCGNLGGC

-312 WNEDT
+312 WDEGDT
-317 EADES
+317 SETDES
-322 APGAFRKS
+322 VPEAFRKS

-371 SEETDFRQLK
+371 TEETDFRQLA
-381 PEDYPILSDLYALI
+381 PEDYPILSDLYALMEE
-395 NDELVNYR
+395 ELRHYQA
-403 KGSLYTRELLQEVLL
+403 GSLYTRELLQEVLL
-418 GLHSLCVGA
+418 GLHSLCMGA
-427 DAPFFNGHTNISDD
+427 DAPFFNGHTNITGD
-441 RFLVFGVGGVLT
+441 RFLVFGVGGMLT
-453 AARSLRNALLFN
+453 AAKSLRNALLFN

-509 RDSALMMASQNLE
+509 RDSALLMASQNLE

-543 FLFNPGSIDRRFY
+543 FLFNPGSIGRRFY

-569 IRRARRGECLFKC
+569 IRHARRGECLFKC

-587 HLKVIA
+587 LLEVKA
-593 PDHIPQDWFERV
+593 PPH
-605 QRLFKSREK
+605 K
-614 TVSVEKTP
+614 
-622 FHGRIQCSC
+622 
-631 GAACRSKR
+631 AA
-639 STSARYWLCMR
+639 
-650 HDGDEAACPITQ
+650 
-662 IPETQIQ
+662 
-669 QAFLRLYYNLKHQ
+669 
-682 GSCILPDLIANL
+682 
-694 RSIRERKFLWSVD
+694 
-707 VIELNRQIAELTSQN
+707 
-722 QLLTTLRE
+722 
-730 SGCVDPDIFISKS
+730 
-743 NKLTEQL
+743 
-750 RAVKQA
+750 
-756 KSRILNQ
+756 
-763 DGDDTIPCTQELITI
+763 
-778 LKRGPETLHD
+778 
-788 FDGELFGQL
+788 LFG
-797 IDKVIIESNT
+797 T
-807 SLRFRLKNGLELR
+807 AGGR
-820 ESIERT
+820 
-826 VR
+826 